1 MVIQKLEKY
10 ALTADHK
17 AKEEIPKERNLLSKG
32 KIYETEEEK
41 NLNDIKLKTRN
52 HSDFNIHKDNTIRN
66 LPNRDLDPNE
76 VRRNN
81 INYYQNNKIPENY
94 LRKTVNEK
102 EIRNEKLRNNC
113 EFDDFSSKSTL
124 RGELNH
130 IDKEIS
136 ELQNKLRNYV

>member
-1 MVIQKLEKY
+1 MDQ
-10 ALTADHK
+10 DNN
-17 AKEEIPKERNLLSKG
+17 IPLGIN
-32 KIYETEEEK
+32 
-41 NLNDIKLKTRN
+41 
-52 HSDFNIHKDNTIRN
+52 KDNF
-66 LPNRDLDPNE
+66 
-76 VRRNN
+76 
-81 INYYQNNKIPENY
+81 